1 MTPDT
6 FQQQVGEET
15 RARVAQQLGNTL
27 LDLCEAQAMAK
38 ATADHSRDVEA
49 QLGKALARVAE
60 LEQAAS
66 ERTADD
72 KADAYDSGYRPNPS
86 SVYVPDPGDDF
97 DTPPAGERVDIQA

>member
-6 FQQQVGEET
+6 FQQQVGDET
-15 RARVAQQLGNTL
+15 RARVAQYLGNAL

-60 LEQAAS
+60 LEQAATA
-66 ERTADD
+66 RTADD
-72 KADAYDSGYRPNPS
+72 KAAAFDSGYQPL
-86 SVYVPDPGDDF
+86 GDG
-97 DTPPAGERVDIQA
+97 ARVDIQA